1 MPTSADNQK
10 PGYHWGHLYHRKRTS
25 VRTALLAMKHKA
37 ETLDAVGISDVPD
50 SVRGQQNG
58 RVHNLSAGR
67 NQRVQELANY
77 LDGWL
82 RNGAQGKRI
91 QIIRDLELKVSH
103 HITPSYTL
111 MIQETWTIMDEA
123 I

>member
-1 MPTSADNQK
+1 MRTSTDNQK
-10 PGYHWGHLYHRKRTS
+10 PGYHWGKLYHRKRAS

-50 SVRGQQNG
+50 SVRGQKNG
-58 RVHNLSAGR
+58 RVHSLTAGC
-67 NQRVQELANY
+67 NQRVQELAND

-91 QIIRDLELKVSH
+91 QIIRDLELKVCH
-103 HITPSYTL
+103 HITPR
-111 MIQETWTIMDEA
+111 
-123 I
+123 